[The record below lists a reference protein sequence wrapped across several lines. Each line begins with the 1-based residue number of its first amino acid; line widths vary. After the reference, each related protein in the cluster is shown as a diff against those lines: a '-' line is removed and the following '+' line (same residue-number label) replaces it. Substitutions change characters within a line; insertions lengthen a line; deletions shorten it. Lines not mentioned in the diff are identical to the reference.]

1 MQKVARPRPSGT
13 SKTSRKTKAQFLTK
27 GVVDMSTK
35 FDQLLSTNDRE
46 SHATFESTDD
56 DNNDDDST
64 SSDDFF
70 VTSKKAKNERGRSNK
85 APAKRDIER
94 IIHSKSLSK
103 LDNNDDDEDTDDDA
117 RSNDVTAAVVQ
128 SRPEGV
134 VYEDKNVVF
143 TESDSDDDDDS
154 DSEDESNEL
163 KVKQGIKNQ
172 ILKNCFASLAARH
185 T

>member
-1 MQKVARPRPSGT
+1 
-13 SKTSRKTKAQFLTK
+13 
-27 GVVDMSTK
+27 MSTK

-85 APAKRDIER
+85 APAIRLPSSKRDIER